1 MVLTRSM
8 TNILMIHNLQEQ
20 NRYDPNKR
28 IRLVT
33 PENLRNKTLTLADM
47 FDIYN
52 DIKYKAGKNNG
63 KIEDNDLRP
72 LLYAFLGIFRN
83 QIANTISNMYS
94 IIYKMKNQNKQIL
107 MINLLC
113 EIKHID
119 GCIRQFGVNCGFGD
133 LDPSNSELEYFSE
146 ETIHSI
152 FERILTPDNI
162 ISMGLFQVIQK
173 DYDDFIDKL
182 NNFISKDTTFKTYFQ
197 TELCANNFMPDS
209 VYGYLNRCVQTIK
222 C

>member
-8 TNILMIHNLQEQ
+8 TARLQDHQEQ

-33 PENLRNKTLTLADM
+33 QDNLRNKTLTLADM

-52 DIKYKAGKNNG
+52 DIKYKAGKNDG

-83 QIANTISNMYS
+83 NIANTISNMYT
-94 IIYKMKNQNKQIL
+94 IISKMTKTKNQFL
-107 MINLLC
+107 MLNLLS

-119 GCIRQFGVNCGFGD
+119 GCIRQFSVNCGFGD
-133 LDPSNSELEYFSE
+133 LDPSNSELQYFSAE
-146 ETIHSI
+146 QINSI
-152 FERILTPDNI
+152 FARIITPYDI
-162 ISMGLFQVIQK
+162 RSMGLFEVIQI
-173 DYDDFIDKL
+173 DYDNFINKL
-182 NNFISKDTTFKTYFQ
+182 NNFISKDPSFNTYFQ

-209 VYGYLNRCVQTIK
+209 VYGYLDKCVQTIK
-222 C
+222 

>member
-8 TNILMIHNLQEQ
+8 TTRLQTQ

-52 DIKYKAGKNNG
+52 DIKYKAGKNAG
-63 KIEDNDLRP
+63 VIEDNDLRP

-83 QIANTISNMYS
+83 QIANTISN
-94 IIYKMKNQNKQIL
+94 IYLTISKMKNTKKKIL
-107 MINLLC
+107 MLNLVS

-133 LDPSNSELEYFSE
+133 LDKSNSELQYFSGE
-146 ETIHSI
+146 QINSI
-152 FERILTPDNI
+152 FERILTPYDI
-162 ISMGLFQVIQK
+162 ISMGLFEVIQM
-173 DYDDFIDKL
+173 DYDNFIHKL
-182 NNFISKDTTFKTYFQ
+182 NNFISKDTSFNTYFQ

-209 VYGYLNRCVQTIK
+209 VYGYLDRCVQTIK
-222 C
+222 

>member
-8 TNILMIHNLQEQ
+8 TARLQRQ
-20 NRYDPNKR
+20 NQYDPNKR

-33 PENLRNKTLTLADM
+33 QDNLRNKTLTLADM

-52 DIKYKAGKNNG
+52 DIKYKASKNDG

-72 LLYAFLGIFRN
+72 LLYAFLGIFHN

-94 IIYKMKNQNKQIL
+94 IISKMTNTKNQFL
-107 MINLLC
+107 MINLLS

-119 GCIRQFGVNCGFGD
+119 GCVRQFGVNCGFGD
-133 LDPSNSELEYFSE
+133 LDSSNSELEIFSLE
-146 ETIHSI
+146 QINSI
-152 FERILTPDNI
+152 FERILTPYDI
-162 ISMGLFQVIQK
+162 ISMGLFEVIQL
-173 DYDDFIDKL
+173 DYDNFIHKI
-182 NNFISKDTTFKTYFQ
+182 NNFISKDTSFSTYFE

-209 VYGYLNRCVQTIK
+209 VYGYLDWCVRTIK
-222 C
+222 

>member
-8 TNILMIHNLQEQ
+8 TTRLQTQ

-52 DIKYKAGKNNG
+52 DIKYKAGKNAG
-63 KIEDNDLRP
+63 VIEDNDLRP

-83 QIANTISNMYS
+83 QIANTISN
-94 IIYKMKNQNKQIL
+94 IYLTISKMKNTKKQIL
-107 MINLLC
+107 MHNLVS

-133 LDPSNSELEYFSE
+133 LDKSNSELQYFSGE
-146 ETIHSI
+146 QINSI
-152 FERILTPDNI
+152 FERILTPYDI
-162 ISMGLFQVIQK
+162 ISMGLFEVIQM
-173 DYDDFIDKL
+173 DYDNFIHKL
-182 NNFISKDTTFKTYFQ
+182 NNFISKDTSFNTYFQ

-209 VYGYLNRCVQTIK
+209 VYGYLDRCVQTIK
-222 C
+222 

>member
-1 MVLTRSM
+1 MTTR
-8 TNILMIHNLQEQ
+8 LQTQ

-52 DIKYKAGKNNG
+52 DIKYKAGKNAG
-63 KIEDNDLRP
+63 VIEDNDLRP

-83 QIANTISNMYS
+83 QIANTISN
-94 IIYKMKNQNKQIL
+94 IYLTISKMKNTKKQIL
-107 MINLLC
+107 MHNLVS

-133 LDPSNSELEYFSE
+133 LDKSNSELQYFSGE
-146 ETIHSI
+146 QINSI
-152 FERILTPDNI
+152 FERILTPYDI
-162 ISMGLFQVIQK
+162 ISMGLFEVIQM
-173 DYDDFIDKL
+173 DYDNFIHKL
-182 NNFISKDTTFKTYFQ
+182 NNFISKDTSFNTYFQ

-209 VYGYLNRCVQTIK
+209 VYGYLDRCVQTIK
-222 C
+222 

>member
-8 TNILMIHNLQEQ
+8 TARLQTQ
-20 NRYDPNKR
+20 NRYDPNNR

-52 DIKYKAGKNNG
+52 DIKYKAGKNGG

-83 QIANTISNMYS
+83 QIANTILNMDS
-94 IIYKMKNQNKQIL
+94 ALSKMTNTKSQFL
-107 MINLLC
+107 MLNLLS

-133 LDPSNSELEYFSE
+133 LDKSNSELEIFSSE
-146 ETIHSI
+146 QINSI
-152 FERILTPDNI
+152 FARILTPYDI
-162 ISMGLFQVIQK
+162 RSMGLFEVIQI
-173 DYDDFIDKL
+173 DYDNFIDKL
-182 NNFISKDTTFKTYFQ
+182 NNFISNHPEFTTYFL

-209 VYGYLNRCVQTIK
+209 VYGYLDWCVQSIK
-222 C
+222 

>member
-1 MVLTRSM
+1 MTTR
-8 TNILMIHNLQEQ
+8 LQTQ

-52 DIKYKAGKNNG
+52 DIKYKAGKNAG
-63 KIEDNDLRP
+63 VIEDNDLRP

-83 QIANTISNMYS
+83 QIANTISN
-94 IIYKMKNQNKQIL
+94 IYLTISKMKNTKKKIL
-107 MINLLC
+107 MLNLVS

-133 LDPSNSELEYFSE
+133 LDKSNSELQYFSGE
-146 ETIHSI
+146 QINSI
-152 FERILTPDNI
+152 FERILTPYDI
-162 ISMGLFQVIQK
+162 ISMGLFEVIQM
-173 DYDDFIDKL
+173 DYDNFIHKL
-182 NNFISKDTTFKTYFQ
+182 NNFISKDTSFNTYFQ

-209 VYGYLNRCVQTIK
+209 VYGYLDRCVQTIK
-222 C
+222 